1 MKKILFRKLLFD
13 CFYFFIITLVST
25 SIIIWVFQAVNFLDI
40 MIEDGR
46 NYIVYIKY
54 TFLNFPK
61 IISKI
66 LPFALFFSFSYVI
79 SKYENNNEL
88 IVFWNY
94 GVDKISLINFF
105 LKFSIIIML
114 IQIILSTFVIP
125 KTQDLARSFLRTSSI
140 DFFDNFIKPKKFN
153 DTIKNLTIY
162 AEDKDDR
169 GNLKNIYLKKINE
182 GSIQITFAKEGKFKI
197 KNGAKVLV
205 LYNGQTINEAN
216 NKISN
221 FTFSESDFGFINLT
235 SNTTTSV
242 KTQETSTFE
251 LFECLKNLN
260 KINIKNSK
268 SKSVSNL
275 NSLNCSTRNINNI
288 YTELYKRIII
298 PIYIPLLM
306 MVALMHILK
315 SKETINYYRYRI
327 LLFITGLLIIILSE
341 SSLKLIADSF
351 LSNVKLMI
359 FPFLISLIIYITLF
373 YKLKFKFTLGNYII

>member
-13 CFYFFIITLVST
+13 CFYFFIITLLST

-46 NYIVYIKY
+46 NYLVYIKY
-54 TFLNFPK
+54 TLLNFPK

-66 LPFALFFSFSYVI
+66 LPFAIFFSFSYVI
-79 SKYENNNEL
+79 SKYESNNEL

-94 GVDKISLINFF
+94 GVDKINLINFF
-105 LKFSIIIML
+105 LKFSILIMV

-125 KTQDLARSFLRTSSI
+125 KTQDLARSFLRTSSV

-169 GNLKNIYLKKINE
+169 GNLKNIYLKKINKN
-182 GSIQITFAKEGKFKI
+182 SVQITFAKEGKFKI

-221 FTFSESDFGFINLT
+221 FSFSESDFGFINLT
-235 SNTTTSV
+235 SNTTTAV

-251 LFECLKNLN
+251 LFECLENLN
-260 KINIKNSK
+260 KLNIKNSK
-268 SKSVSNL
+268 GKSVSNL
-275 NSLNCSTRNINNI
+275 NSLNCSTRNLNNI
-288 YTELYKRIII
+288 YTELYKRVII

-341 SSLKLIADSF
+341 SSLKLVADSF
-351 LSNVKLMI
+351 FSNIGLII

-373 YKLKFKFTLGNYII
+373 YKLKFKYTLGKY